1 MPRNLLILSGVV
13 SPEGIEP
20 RLSPA
25 SVDIDLDVQHNT
37 ALGCRTSEA
46 ALTLLAQL
54 IRLEG
59 RDVMAISTSELET
72 LTATYT
78 ALVAE
83 LEPKTATEAML
94 AVQMVGARRA
104 AMCFLG
110 SATLPDRDDPG

>member
-1 MPRNLLILSGVV
+1 MRVSAQRPRAPDSGTPGADPPIINLL
-13 SPEGIEP
+13 E

-72 LTATYT
+72 LTARYT

-83 LEPKTATEAML
+83 LEPKTAT
-94 AVQMVGARRA
+94 
-104 AMCFLG
+104 
-110 SATLPDRDDPG
+110 